1 MICVCI
7 SSSNDI
13 SGGSSMSFCLFCGAI
28 RNNKK
33 SEIMENVCPTV
44 AYLRVVFAIRP
55 KKKHVMPLLSESAVT
70 ISF

>member
-1 MICVCI
+1 
-7 SSSNDI
+7 
-13 SGGSSMSFCLFCGAI
+13 MSFCLFCGAI